1 MVVIMIICNL
11 FCPLEIACRR
21 EKKNQRTPLYINL
34 LCLDLFNVSFF
45 SLDYCVGI
53 EYVLGA
59 CTFHVFFFKFFFVL
73 CVNCVCVCVSGSAVH
88 IRIAEKSLD
97 KTDYGAMVRPY
108 MDIAHY
114 FFSLSLPFNVCEDII
129 LSAKKHL
136 VVYYQKCGDRYLK
149 AV

>member
-73 CVNCVCVCVSGSAVH
+73 CVNCVCVCVYLVRLCISELQKNHLIRPITELWSGH
-88 IRIAEKSLD
+88 TWTLHTI
-97 KTDYGAMVRPY
+97 
-108 MDIAHY
+108 
-114 FFSLSLPFNVCEDII
+114 FSLFLSPSMYTKI
-129 LSAKKHL
+129 LFYRL
-136 VVYYQKCGDRYLK
+136 RNI
-149 AV
+149 

>member
-1 MVVIMIICNL
+1 MYLFFLSIIV
-11 FCPLEIACRR
+11 LE
-21 EKKNQRTPLYINL
+21 LSM
-34 LCLDLFNVSFF
+34 F
-45 SLDYCVGI
+45 
-53 EYVLGA
+53 LGA

-73 CVNCVCVCVSGSAVH
+73 CVNCVCVCVYLAVH

-114 FFSLSLPFNVCEDII
+114 FFSHSLPFHVGEDIF